1 MILIVDQTDSEPPY
15 GQIRAQISAQ
25 VEAGELAAGDRLP
38 TVRRLAGDLGL
49 APNTVARAYR
59 ELEQDGILETRGRGG
74 TFISGDPASRRAK
87 IAATSYLQQAH
98 DLGLTADEASALL
111 RHVANLNP
119 QPEAQAR

>member
-1 MILIVDQTDSEPPY
+1 MILIIDPTGTEPPY
-15 GQIRAQISAQ
+15 GQIRAQIAVQ

-74 TFISGDPASRRAK
+74 TFVSGDPASRRAK
-87 IAATSYLQQAH
+87 LAAASYLQQAH
-98 DLGLTADEASALL
+98 DLGLSADEALAML

-119 QPEAQAR
+119 QLESQAR